1 MKHFRLVLFVLFI
14 VLMVTM
20 LVQNHE
26 AFATKVIFKFDL
38 SPLPISYYTSEMML
52 YFIIPVTFIL
62 GACITLLFWIIES
75 FQLKREI
82 KLLKRESLEKDKE
95 LNSLRNL
102 PLTSDNVASENVA
115 LDHLDNIDL

>member
-1 MKHFRLVLFVLFI
+1 MKHFRVILFVLFF
-14 VLMVTM
+14 VFMVTI
-20 LVQNHE
+20 LVQNHQ
-26 AFATKVIFKFDL
+26 AFSTKVVFKFDL

-62 GACITLLFWIIES
+62 GACITLLFWIIDS

-102 PLTSDNVASENVA
+102 PLTSDNVAAEQVA
-115 LDHLDNIDL
+115 LNHLDNIDL

>member
-1 MKHFRLVLFVLFI
+1 MKHFRLTIFVLFI
-14 VLMVTM
+14 VFMVTL
-20 LVQNHE
+20 LVQNHT
-26 AFATKVIFKFDL
+26 AFSTKVVFKFDL

-62 GACITLLFWIIES
+62 GACITLLFWIIDS

-82 KLLKRESLEKDKE
+82 KHLIRESQEKDQE

-102 PLTSDNVASENVA
+102 PLTSDNVAGEHVA
-115 LDHLDNIDL
+115 LNQLDNIDL